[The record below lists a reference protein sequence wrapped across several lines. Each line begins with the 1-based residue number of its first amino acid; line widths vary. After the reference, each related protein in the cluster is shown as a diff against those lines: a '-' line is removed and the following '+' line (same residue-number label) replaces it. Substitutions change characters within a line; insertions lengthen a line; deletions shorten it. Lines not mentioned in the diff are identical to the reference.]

1 MAYTVT
7 ILDSVKICSFFP
19 FVLILTVAMAPTLLS
34 VAFLSLLLGSLF
46 QVQSPVNQN
55 QIASPAAGDIVRG
68 VVPVMGTADGSGF
81 SSYDLEYAFSGSEN
95 ANWFPITHS
104 SQSVIEAALGTWDT
118 TVITDGDYSIRLK
131 VTSQDGSQ
139 ELLLVEHVM
148 VRNYTNTENGAQGLV
163 LTAGKTMEEQDP
175 IKGELTRAAST
186 NPASLK
192 AEELNR
198 VFKWGAVTGVGAVI
212 LIGIYGWLRS
222 LMRH

>member
-1 MAYTVT
+1 M
-7 ILDSVKICSFFP
+7 
-19 FVLILTVAMAPTLLS
+19 LILTVAMAPTLLP
-34 VAFLSLLLGSLF
+34 VAFLSILLESLF

-68 VVPVMGTADGSGF
+68 VVPVIGTADGSGF
-81 SSYDLEYAFSGSEN
+81 SSYDLEYAFSGSET

-148 VRNYTNTENGAQGLV
+148 VRNYINPENGVQGTV
-163 LTAGKTMEEQDP
+163 LSAGKTMEEQDLT
-175 IKGELTRAAST
+175 KGEPTQIAST
-186 NPASLK
+186 TPDSLQVV
-192 AEELNR
+192 ELNR
-198 VFKWGAVTGVGAVI
+198 VIQWGAVTGVGFVL
-212 LIGIYGWLRS
+212 LIGIYEWLRS
-222 LMRH
+222 LTRH